1 MSSRVTI
8 FRIAAIAILLLT
20 GVELIACEVISP
32 TTCEISGAPS
42 DQKTDSGDSCLCCCF
57 HIVVVAPLVFEPVQ
71 EAVAF
76 EPILSPQVPS
86 FASARIYHPPK
97 A

>member
-1 MSSRVTI
+1 MPSRVTI

-20 GVELIACEVISP
+20 GVE
-32 TTCEISGAPS
+32 
-42 DQKTDSGDSCLCCCF
+42 DSGDSCLCCCF
-57 HIVVVAPLVFEPVQ
+57 HIVVIAPLVFEPVQ